1 VLSARH
7 LARQVFRSA
16 WYEAEDVLVSAT
28 GADLV
33 VAEPP
38 ASPRAS
44 RLEWR
49 LRRLFTANRRRR
61 QTLIEPGAA
70 PIRLSGRYDLFVL
83 LCALPGDALLVNALD
98 LARHARV
105 SVCWFAEL
113 WAHSIPGHRGWLPL
127 LRQFDHVFVGQSQS
141 VQPASEAIGKTC
153 QYLPA
158 AVDVLRFAPARNAA
172 PRSVDV
178 FSVGRR
184 MEGVHA
190 ALLDMAVSDGLF
202 YLHDTISNAANAGAL
217 NYREHRQ
224 QMASVAKRS
233 RFFTVAPA
241 YFTDPGKTGG
251 QVEIGPRFYEGAAAG
266 AVLLGE
272 PVDCEAYRRFFDW
285 PDATVA
291 VKRDGSDVAAV
302 IARLTADRER
312 MHAISGRNIAEAAL
326 RHDWIHRWKTILQMA
341 GTPLPHGVGRRE
353 SQLCDIATA
362 ASPAVAATHGRTI
375 AAHGEPV
382 GRVSLSD

>member
-1 VLSARH
+1 ML
-7 LARQVFRSA
+7 L
-16 WYEAEDVLVSAT
+16 SAT

-33 VAEPP
+33 VAEAPV
-38 ASPRAS
+38 SPRAS
-44 RLEWR
+44 RLEWK
-49 LRRLFTANRRRR
+49 LRRLFTANRKRR

-98 LARHARV
+98 LAPHARV
-105 SVCWFAEL
+105 SACWFAEL
-113 WAHSIPGHRGWLPL
+113 WSHSIPGHRPWLPL

-141 VQPASEAIGKTC
+141 VHPASEAIGKAC
-153 QYLPA
+153 HYLPA
-158 AVDVLRFAPARNAA
+158 AVDVLRFAPARHAA
-172 PRSVDV
+172 PRSIDV

-184 MEGVHA
+184 MEGVHS
-190 ALLDMAVSDGLF
+190 ALLDLAVSDGLF
-202 YLHDTISNAANAGAL
+202 YLHDTISNAANTSAL

-224 QMASVAKRS
+224 QMANIAKRS

-251 QVEIGPRFYEGAAAG
+251 QVEVGPRFYEGAAAG

-291 VKRDGSDVAAV
+291 VKRDGSDVGAV
-302 IARLTADRER
+302 IARLAADRER
-312 MHAISGRNIAEAAL
+312 MRAISGRNIAEAAL
-326 RHDWIHRWKTILQMA
+326 RHDWIYRWKTILQMA
-341 GTPLPHGVGRRE
+341 GIPLPHGVRRRE

-362 ASPAVAATHGRTI
+362 ARPAVASMHGGETVPQ
-375 AAHGEPV
+375 GEPV